1 MVGLKCI
8 LCQEPLEA
16 DHEIILSNDL
26 CVYTLLKQQEIQ
38 GAGIIV
44 PRNHRETVFDLTA
57 EEWSATYEL
66 LHEVK
71 RYIDQR
77 YKPDGYN
84 VGWNCGE
91 VGGQHIFH
99 AHLHVIP
106 RYDGEPLAG
115 RGIRYFLK
123 TAAVTAGNRETR
135 S

>member
-1 MVGLKCI
+1 MGCSVMNPNCI

-26 CVYTLLKQQEIQ
+26 CIYTLLKQQEIQ

-44 PRNHRETVFDLTA
+44 PRSHRETVFDLTG
-57 EEWSATYEL
+57 EEWSATYQL

-71 RYIDQR
+71 RYIDRR
-77 YKPDGYN
+77 YRPDGYN

-99 AHLHVIP
+99 AHMHVIP
-106 RYDGEPLAG
+106 RYCGEPLAG
-115 RGIRYFLK
+115 KGIRYFLK
-123 TAAVTAGNRETR
+123 TAKP
-135 S
+135 